1 MWREKILYKPRRRGG
16 VWYAEREEKR
26 EQDIGLWQEEREEK
40 KKIIDTNLREPCIL
54 CISFCIFAQL

>member
-1 MWREKILYKPRRRGG
+1 MWREEILNKPRRRVG

-40 KKIIDTNLREPCIL
+40 KLIIDTNLR
-54 CISFCIFAQL
+54 